1 MSSKREKPKWQ
12 TLDNFFT
19 KAPVPSTQD
28 HDHNTPTN
36 SDSHAETP
44 SNNIDSVTSKID
56 DEVCSNP
63 TTMSKPIH
71 KNLPFISRYFYFE
84 RLGNIK
90 KRCKVSTFY
99 RQLERCSHLQISDK
113 VI

>member
-36 SDSHAETP
+36 SDSRET
-44 SNNIDSVTSKID
+44 
-56 DEVCSNP
+56 
-63 TTMSKPIH
+63 KPISVRVDY
-71 KNLPFISRYFYFE
+71 IIYVIY
-84 RLGNIK
+84 G
-90 KRCKVSTFY
+90 
-99 RQLERCSHLQISDK
+99 QLTSN
-113 VI
+113 

>member
-44 SNNIDSVTSKID
+44 SNNIDSVHNVKD
-56 DEVCSNP
+56 
-63 TTMSKPIH
+63 
-71 KNLPFISRYFYFE
+71 
-84 RLGNIK
+84 
-90 KRCKVSTFY
+90 
-99 RQLERCSHLQISDK
+99 
-113 VI
+113 

>member
-44 SNNIDSVTSKID
+44 CEHLSNCLLKVETLHLFLILPSLSK
-56 DEVCSNP
+56 
-63 TTMSKPIH
+63 
-71 KNLPFISRYFYFE
+71 
-84 RLGNIK
+84 
-90 KRCKVSTFY
+90 
-99 RQLERCSHLQISDK
+99 
-113 VI
+113 